1 MENRIQPRDIYPIY
15 KFDIELQFPLFFD
28 IFLKNYVKV
37 TVIHKKIRENSF
49 TD

>member
-28 IFLKNYVKV
+28 IFLKKL
-37 TVIHKKIRENSF
+37 HKSNCNPQKNP
-49 TD
+49 